1 MKSKTQLIIIKAHEI
16 AQKHGITKKE
26 MAEAMNIAPQN
37 WNVEFGADASPKMDR
52 VIKLA
57 DWIMQKTGF
66 SPLEIVSE
74 WT

>member
-16 AQKHGITKKE
+16 AQRHGITKKE

-37 WNVEFGADASPKMDR
+37 WNVEFGIESSPKMDR